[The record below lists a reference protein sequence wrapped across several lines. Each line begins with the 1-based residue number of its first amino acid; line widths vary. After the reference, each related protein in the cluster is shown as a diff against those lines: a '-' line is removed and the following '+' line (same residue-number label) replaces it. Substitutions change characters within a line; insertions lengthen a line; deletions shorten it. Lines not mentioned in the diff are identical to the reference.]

1 MGYPGGGTFFY
12 LNKICLSFHY
22 SHCMWVL
29 SVGRKWRGGLKQKAA
44 HGVRINHVFVDG
56 LKENSSNR
64 TRRPGELKHHMP
76 LGKNL
81 ADVSSY

>member
-1 MGYPGGGTFFY
+1 M
-12 LNKICLSFHY
+12 
-22 SHCMWVL
+22 
-29 SVGRKWRGGLKQKAA
+29 KQKAA